1 VLDFVYC
8 NDLLILIYCAK
19 LYNYFAFLNLK
30 CWSLGIYTTIFK
42 HFAAVNVFNIACAV
56 WCNRNQWTFRH
67 NTIITMDLA
76 KAAALHVSSQI
87 SHEREKLT
95 SNDALHN
102 TCRSKKKKKNYDAS
116 IGHYYCYSFVFPSV
130 FWTQGCRGC
139 GIQVGFTTCWCLCT
153 YSSLWNR

>member
-1 VLDFVYC
+1 MLDFVYC

-102 TCRSKKKKKNYDAS
+102 TCRSKKKKRIMIPQLDTTTA
-116 IGHYYCYSFVFPSV
+116 IVLFFHPSFEPKVVEAVVF
-130 FWTQGCRGC
+130 R
-139 GIQVGFTTCWCLCT
+139 
-153 YSSLWNR
+153 